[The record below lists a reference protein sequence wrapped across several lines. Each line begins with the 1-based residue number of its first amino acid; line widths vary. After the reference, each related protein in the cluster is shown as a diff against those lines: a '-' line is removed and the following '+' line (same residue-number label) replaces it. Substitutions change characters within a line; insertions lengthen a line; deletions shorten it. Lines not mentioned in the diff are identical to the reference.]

1 MNYQP
6 IENYG
11 IIGDLNTIALV
22 ALNGSIDFL
31 CLPDFDS
38 PSVFASML
46 DKQKGGSFSIHPIQI
61 KDVKYKQLYIPGS
74 NILLTRF
81 LLKEGV
87 GEVTD
92 FMPIADSNNTRRI
105 VRRISS
111 VRGKINYAIK
121 CSPSFDYARA
131 SVTITKISDTE
142 IIFKSD
148 AKDQGVLR
156 LISSVPLNI
165 NQEEHAA
172 CATLALQFEETAVF
186 VLEYTDNE
194 DYAAALNG
202 KNIEQYAEESFK
214 CTLTFW
220 KNWVNISQYKGR
232 WIDIIDRSALLLKLL
247 SSKQYGS
254 IVAAPTFSLPEFIGG
269 ERNWDYRYTWIRD
282 SSFTMDVLIKLGF
295 YNEAKAFMKW
305 VETKCEGIGKS
316 AQLGLMFRIDGTTQL
331 EEKTLDHLEGYKNSK
346 PVRIGNK
353 AFRQL
358 QQDIYGE
365 LIDAVY
371 LYDLHVQFISYHF
384 WNSIKAHID
393 WVSSHWKESDNS
405 IWEVRSEKKYF
416 LYSKLMCWVTLD
428 RGIKIAERR
437 SFPYPESWRQERDLI
452 FASIHNDLWNDTKKS
467 FVQYKGADTVDASI
481 LLMPLVGFI
490 GSKDPQWL
498 STLSFIE
505 RELVSDCMVHRY
517 RHEKFNDGI
526 KQGEGTFTMCSFW
539 YIECLSRSGQLQK
552 AIFYFEKLLGYANH
566 LGLYAEQL
574 GFQGEHLG
582 NFPQAFSHLALIN
595 AAYDLNN
602 RLNSDSS
609 YSQVVY

>member
-1 MNYQP
+1 
-6 IENYG
+6 
-11 IIGDLNTIALV
+11 
-22 ALNGSIDFL
+22 
-31 CLPDFDS
+31 
-38 PSVFASML
+38 L
-46 DKQKGGSFSIHPIQI
+46 DKQKGGSFSIHPTQI

-92 FMPIADSNNTRRI
+92 FMPIEDGKSTRRI
-105 VRRISS
+105 IRKISS
-111 VRGKINYAIK
+111 VRGKINYAIS
-121 CSPSFDYARA
+121 CNPFFDYAKSSA
-131 SVTITKISDTE
+131 SITKISENE
-142 IIFKSD
+142 IVFKSHGNG
-148 AKDQGVLR
+148 QGVLK

-165 NQEEHAA
+165 NQENNSV
-172 CATLALQFEETAVF
+172 CASLALKFEETAVF
-186 VLEYTDNE
+186 VLEYNDQE
-194 DYAAALNG
+194 DSSCSINS
-202 KNIEQYAEESFK
+202 KVVESYVEGAFSS
-214 CTLTFW
+214 TLTFW
-220 KNWVNISQYKGR
+220 KNWVSMSQYKGR
-232 WIDIIDRSALLLKLL
+232 WLDTVDRSSLILKLL

-254 IVAAPTFSLPEFIGG
+254 IVASPTFSLPEFIGG

-371 LYDLHVQFISYHF
+371 LFDLHVQFISYHF

-393 WVSSHWKESDNS
+393 WVSTHWKESDNS

-428 RGIKIAERR
+428 RGIKIAEKR
-437 SFPYPESWRQERDLI
+437 SFPYPDSWRNERDDI
-452 FASIHNDLWNDTKKS
+452 FNSIHEDLWNDSKKS
-467 FVQYKGADTVDASI
+467 FVQYRGSDSVDASI

-490 GSKDPQWL
+490 GAKDPKWL
-498 STLSFIE
+498 STLEFIE
-505 RELVSDCMVHRY
+505 KELVSDCMVHRY

-526 KQGEGTFTMCSFW
+526 RQGEGTFTMCSFW
-539 YIECLSRSGQLQK
+539 YIECLSRSGQLEK
-552 AIFYFEKLLGYANH
+552 ARFYFEKLLGYANH
-566 LGLYAEQL
+566 LGLYSEQL

-602 RLNSDSS
+602 RLNTDSS